1 MNACLLISSINH
13 KVYKKLYLHISM
25 QCFHE
30 FMSSVQTQ
38 CDYTNTHKPV
48 QINYHIKLIIN
59 SWISNL
65 ETFHIAPMVQHYLQ
79 YTVYMY
85 V

>member
-1 MNACLLISSINH
+1 MSAYKFNQSQSIQDS
-13 KVYKKLYLHISM
+13 LSAHIHAI
-25 QCFHE
+25 FHE

-38 CDYTNTHKPV
+38 CDYTNTHRPV
-48 QINYHIKLIIN
+48 QINYIFDIIFHYKF
-59 SWISNL
+59 SNL

-79 YTVYMY
+79 YTVY

>member
-38 CDYTNTHKPV
+38 CDYTNTRRLYTL
-48 QINYHIKLIIN
+48 INIFDITFHIKLIIN
-59 SWISNL
+59 S
-65 ETFHIAPMVQHYLQ
+65 
-79 YTVYMY
+79 
-85 V
+85 